1 MKKETSSDVSD
12 LETDLSMDG
21 RTYLSR
27 VLDVTAFKR
36 GQANV
41 IIAPCHSGKTTAA
54 LTKMTALASCPEKV
68 LMLIDTTA
76 GKESLLKR
84 KETRKYSD
92 RWQQEIRWIENGERW
107 GELESGNGIR
117 VMTYHQLGYQLEM
130 YPDLLS
136 QLDVL
141 ICDEM
146 HNLLTYKNIEQ
157 AHNKNRNKTGEAV
170 STVCK
175 RAWRE
180 IIRASNTTENT
191 PLVLIMTATVNA
203 LTLALDKDHIRTEFF
218 DFTDKVTRDISKHTI
233 YYHDIKA
240 VLNQLDDLE
249 RAIIYIQQVS
259 QMKEIAQAA
268 ENGWRNICCLW
279 SLHNGKHEMT
289 AEQLEVRNA
298 LLGSKRIPDSVDL
311 LFINAAYETSI
322 NIENTDFQTMI
333 IHSGNPDT
341 RIQVRG
347 RLRHNINTLYL
358 YDTDHENITSY
369 FPEKYYNKFLTSSD
383 TDEIVAL
390 LDLRDKKGRQKKWPT
405 ILKSLE
411 RDGVEV
417 IKLKQKGIRG
427 CILRK
432 VS

>member
-12 LETDLSMDG
+12 LETDLSTNG
-21 RTYLSR
+21 RTYLSS

-76 GKESLLKR
+76 GKEALLKR
-84 KETRKYSD
+84 KEARKYSD

-170 STVCK
+170 TTVCK

-180 IIRASNTTENT
+180 ITRASNAIQNV
-191 PLVLIMTATVNA
+191 PLVLIMTATVNSLTIA
-203 LTLALDKDHIRTEFF
+203 LEKDRINTEYF
-218 DFTDKVTRDISKHTI
+218 DFSDKVTRDISKRTI
-233 YYHDIKA
+233 YYNDINA

-249 RAIIYIQQVS
+249 HVIIYVQQVS

-268 ENGWRNICCLW
+268 EAGKRNICCLW
-279 SLHNGKHEMT
+279 SLHNDKHKMSD
-289 AEQLEVRNA
+289 AQLAVRDE
-298 LLGSKRIPDSVDL
+298 LLESKQVPASVDW

-322 NIENTDFQTMI
+322 NIESTNFQTMI

-347 RLRHNINTLYL
+347 RLRHDIDTLYL

-383 TDEIVAL
+383 TDEIVTL
-390 LDLRDKKGRQKKWPT
+390 LDLRDSKGRQKKWPT